1 MKQTQQI
8 AEGTHFSALSTGSF
22 SQLNNYVLPVAPGM
36 EIQGKVFMGQTLQTT
51 GAEISFQ
58 SFAPGKET
66 GFLHTHQTHEELYI
80 FVSGKGEF
88 QVDGQVFPVG
98 EGSVVRVAPE
108 GKRSVRNNGTEP
120 LIMICVQY
128 KAQTFTAQDAADGQ
142 LLQEPVKV
150 THCKKV
156 NNGADSDE
164 SPLFSYTESP
174 S

>member
-1 MKQTQQI
+1 MKQIQKI

-22 SQLNNYVLPVAPGM
+22 SELNEYVLPVAPGM
-36 EIQGKVFMGQTLQTT
+36 EIQGKVFMGQALQTT

-88 QVDGQVFPVG
+88 QVDGKVFPVA

-120 LIMICVQY
+120 LVMICVQY
-128 KAQTFTAQDAADGQ
+128 KANAFTAQDATDGQ
-142 LLQEPVKV
+142 ILQEPVKW
-150 THCKKV
+150 
-156 NNGADSDE
+156 
-164 SPLFSYTESP
+164 
-174 S
+174 

>member
-22 SQLNNYVLPVAPGM
+22 SQLNDYVLPVAPGM

-98 EGSVVRVAPE
+98 EGSVVRVDPE

-142 LLQEPVKV
+142 LLQEPVKW
-150 THCKKV
+150 
-156 NNGADSDE
+156 
-164 SPLFSYTESP
+164 
-174 S
+174 

>member
-22 SQLNNYVLPVAPGM
+22 SQLNDYVLPVAPGM
-36 EIQGKVFMGQTLQTT
+36 EIQGKVFIGQALQTT

-142 LLQEPVKV
+142 LLQEPVKW
-150 THCKKV
+150 
-156 NNGADSDE
+156 
-164 SPLFSYTESP
+164 
-174 S
+174 

>member
-22 SQLNNYVLPVAPGM
+22 SQSNDYVLPVAPGM

-142 LLQEPVKV
+142 LLQEPVKW
-150 THCKKV
+150 
-156 NNGADSDE
+156 
-164 SPLFSYTESP
+164 
-174 S
+174 

>member
-1 MKQTQQI
+1 M
-8 AEGTHFSALSTGSF
+8 
-22 SQLNNYVLPVAPGM
+22 NDYVLPVAPGM

-142 LLQEPVKV
+142 LLQEPVKW
-150 THCKKV
+150 
-156 NNGADSDE
+156 
-164 SPLFSYTESP
+164 
-174 S
+174 

>member
-22 SQLNNYVLPVAPGM
+22 SQLNDYVLPVAPGM
-36 EIQGKVFMGQTLQTT
+36 EIQGKVFMGQALQTT

-58 SFAPGKET
+58 SFAPRKET

-142 LLQEPVKV
+142 LLQEPVKW
-150 THCKKV
+150 
-156 NNGADSDE
+156 
-164 SPLFSYTESP
+164 
-174 S
+174 

>member
-22 SQLNNYVLPVAPGM
+22 SQLNDYVLPVAPGM

-128 KAQTFTAQDAADGQ
+128 KAQTFSAQDAADGQ
-142 LLQEPVKV
+142 LLQEPVKW
-150 THCKKV
+150 
-156 NNGADSDE
+156 
-164 SPLFSYTESP
+164 
-174 S
+174 

>member
-22 SQLNNYVLPVAPGM
+22 SQLNDYVLPVAPGM

-98 EGSVVRVAPE
+98 EGSVVRVAPG

-142 LLQEPVKV
+142 LLQEPVKW
-150 THCKKV
+150 
-156 NNGADSDE
+156 
-164 SPLFSYTESP
+164 
-174 S
+174 

>member
-1 MKQTQQI
+1 MKQIQQI
-8 AEGTHFSALSTGSF
+8 ATGAHFSAVSTGSF
-22 SQLNNYVLPVAPGM
+22 SELNEYVLPIAPGM
-36 EIQGKVFMGQTLQTT
+36 EIQGKVFMGQALQTT

-88 QVDGQVFPVG
+88 QVDGKVFPVA

-120 LIMICVQY
+120 LVMICVQY
-128 KAQTFTAQDAADGQ
+128 KANAFTAQDATDGQ
-142 LLQEPVKV
+142 ILQEPVKW
-150 THCKKV
+150 
-156 NNGADSDE
+156 
-164 SPLFSYTESP
+164 
-174 S
+174 

>member
-22 SQLNNYVLPVAPGM
+22 SQLNDYVLPVAPGM

-66 GFLHTHQTHEELYI
+66 GFLHTHKQHEELY
-80 FVSGKGEF
+80 FFLSGRGEF

-142 LLQEPVKV
+142 LLQEPVKW
-150 THCKKV
+150 
-156 NNGADSDE
+156 
-164 SPLFSYTESP
+164 
-174 S
+174 

>member
-22 SQLNNYVLPVAPGM
+22 SQLNDYLLPVAPGM

-58 SFAPGKET
+58 SFDPGKET

-142 LLQEPVKV
+142 LLQEPVKW
-150 THCKKV
+150 
-156 NNGADSDE
+156 
-164 SPLFSYTESP
+164 
-174 S
+174 

>member
-1 MKQTQQI
+1 MKQIQQI
-8 AEGTHFSALSTGSF
+8 AEGAHFSAVSTGSF
-22 SQLNNYVLPVAPGM
+22 SELNEYVLPVAPGM
-36 EIQGKVFMGQTLQTT
+36 EIQGKVFMGQALQTT

-88 QVDGQVFPVG
+88 QVDGQVFPVA

-120 LIMICVQY
+120 LVMICVQY
-128 KAQTFTAQDAADGQ
+128 KANAFTAQDATDGQ
-142 LLQEPVKV
+142 ILQEPVKW
-150 THCKKV
+150 
-156 NNGADSDE
+156 
-164 SPLFSYTESP
+164 
-174 S
+174 

>member
-22 SQLNNYVLPVAPGM
+22 SQLNDYVLPVAPGM

-88 QVDGQVFPVG
+88 QVDGQVFHVG

-142 LLQEPVKV
+142 LLQEPVKW
-150 THCKKV
+150 
-156 NNGADSDE
+156 
-164 SPLFSYTESP
+164 
-174 S
+174 

>member
-1 MKQTQQI
+1 MKQIQQI
-8 AEGTHFSALSTGSF
+8 ATGAHFSAVSTDSF
-22 SQLNNYVLPVAPGM
+22 SELNEYVLPVAPGM

-142 LLQEPVKV
+142 LLQEPVKW
-150 THCKKV
+150 
-156 NNGADSDE
+156 
-164 SPLFSYTESP
+164 
-174 S
+174 

>member
-22 SQLNNYVLPVAPGM
+22 SQLNDYVLPVAPGM

-51 GAEISFQ
+51 GAKISFQ

-66 GFLHTHQTHEELYI
+66 CFLHTHQTHEELYI

-142 LLQEPVKV
+142 LLQEPVKW
-150 THCKKV
+150 
-156 NNGADSDE
+156 
-164 SPLFSYTESP
+164 
-174 S
+174 

>member
-22 SQLNNYVLPVAPGM
+22 SQLNDYVLPVVPGM

-142 LLQEPVKV
+142 LLQEPVKW
-150 THCKKV
+150 
-156 NNGADSDE
+156 
-164 SPLFSYTESP
+164 
-174 S
+174 

>member
-1 MKQTQQI
+1 MKQIQQI
-8 AEGTHFSALSTGSF
+8 AAGAHFSAVSTDSF
-22 SQLNNYVLPVAPGM
+22 SELNEYVLPVAPGM
-36 EIQGKVFMGQTLQTT
+36 EIQGKVFMGQALQTT

-88 QVDGQVFPVG
+88 QVDEKVFPVA

-120 LIMICVQY
+120 LVMICVQY
-128 KAQTFTAQDAADGQ
+128 KANAFTAQDATDGQ
-142 LLQEPVKV
+142 ILQEPVKW
-150 THCKKV
+150 
-156 NNGADSDE
+156 
-164 SPLFSYTESP
+164 
-174 S
+174 

>member
-22 SQLNNYVLPVAPGM
+22 SQLNDYVLPVAPGM

-98 EGSVVRVAPE
+98 EVRVAPE

-142 LLQEPVKV
+142 LLQEPVKW
-150 THCKKV
+150 
-156 NNGADSDE
+156 
-164 SPLFSYTESP
+164 
-174 S
+174 

>member
-1 MKQTQQI
+1 MKQIQQI

-22 SQLNNYVLPVAPGM
+22 SQLNDYVLPVAPGM
-36 EIQGKVFMGQTLQTT
+36 EIQGKVFMGQALQTT

-142 LLQEPVKV
+142 LLQEPMKW
-150 THCKKV
+150 
-156 NNGADSDE
+156 
-164 SPLFSYTESP
+164 
-174 S
+174 

>member
-22 SQLNNYVLPVAPGM
+22 SQLNDYVLPVAPGM

-108 GKRSVRNNGTEP
+108 GKRSMRNNGTEP

-142 LLQEPVKV
+142 LLQEPVKW
-150 THCKKV
+150 
-156 NNGADSDE
+156 
-164 SPLFSYTESP
+164 
-174 S
+174 

>member
-22 SQLNNYVLPVAPGM
+22 SQLNDYVLPVAPGM

-120 LIMICVQY
+120 LIMVCVQY

-142 LLQEPVKV
+142 LLQEPVKW
-150 THCKKV
+150 
-156 NNGADSDE
+156 
-164 SPLFSYTESP
+164 
-174 S
+174 

>member
-22 SQLNNYVLPVAPGM
+22 SQLNDYVLPVAPGL

-142 LLQEPVKV
+142 LLQEPVKW
-150 THCKKV
+150 
-156 NNGADSDE
+156 
-164 SPLFSYTESP
+164 
-174 S
+174 

>member
-22 SQLNNYVLPVAPGM
+22 SQLNDYVLPVAPGM

-128 KAQTFTAQDAADGQ
+128 KAQTFTAQDATDGQ
-142 LLQEPVKV
+142 LLQEPVKW
-150 THCKKV
+150 
-156 NNGADSDE
+156 
-164 SPLFSYTESP
+164 
-174 S
+174 

>member
-22 SQLNNYVLPVAPGM
+22 SQLNDYVLPVAPGM
-36 EIQGKVFMGQTLQTT
+36 EIQGKVFMGQALQTT

-98 EGSVVRVAPE
+98 EGSAVRVAPE

-142 LLQEPVKV
+142 LLQEPVKW
-150 THCKKV
+150 
-156 NNGADSDE
+156 
-164 SPLFSYTESP
+164 
-174 S
+174 

>member
-1 MKQTQQI
+1 MKQIQKI

-22 SQLNNYVLPVAPGM
+22 SQLNEYVLPVAPGM
-36 EIQGKVFMGQTLQTT
+36 EIQGKVFMGQALQAT

-88 QVDGQVFPVG
+88 QVDGKVFPVA

-108 GKRSVRNNGTEP
+108 GRRSVRNNGTEP
-120 LIMICVQY
+120 LVMICVQY
-128 KAQTFTAQDAADGQ
+128 KANAFTAQDATDGQ
-142 LLQEPVKV
+142 ILQEPVKW
-150 THCKKV
+150 
-156 NNGADSDE
+156 
-164 SPLFSYTESP
+164 
-174 S
+174 

>member
-22 SQLNNYVLPVAPGM
+22 SQLNDYVLPVAPGM

-98 EGSVVRVAPE
+98 EGSVVRVDPE
-108 GKRSVRNNGTEP
+108 GERSVRNNGTEP

-142 LLQEPVKV
+142 LLQEPVKW
-150 THCKKV
+150 
-156 NNGADSDE
+156 
-164 SPLFSYTESP
+164 
-174 S
+174 

>member
-22 SQLNNYVLPVAPGM
+22 SQLNDYVLPVAPGM

-88 QVDGQVFPVG
+88 QVGGQVFPVG

-142 LLQEPVKV
+142 LLQEPVKW
-150 THCKKV
+150 
-156 NNGADSDE
+156 
-164 SPLFSYTESP
+164 
-174 S
+174 

>member
-22 SQLNNYVLPVAPGM
+22 SQLNDYVLPVAPGM

-98 EGSVVRVAPE
+98 EGSIVRVAPE

-142 LLQEPVKV
+142 LLQEPVKW
-150 THCKKV
+150 
-156 NNGADSDE
+156 
-164 SPLFSYTESP
+164 
-174 S
+174 

>member
-22 SQLNNYVLPVAPGM
+22 SQLNDYVLPVAPGM

-66 GFLHTHQTHEELYI
+66 GFIHTHQTHEELYI

-142 LLQEPVKV
+142 LLQEPVKW
-150 THCKKV
+150 
-156 NNGADSDE
+156 
-164 SPLFSYTESP
+164 
-174 S
+174 

>member
-22 SQLNNYVLPVAPGM
+22 SQLNDYVLPVAPGM

-128 KAQTFTAQDAADGQ
+128 KAQTFTA
-142 LLQEPVKV
+142 
-150 THCKKV
+150 
-156 NNGADSDE
+156 
-164 SPLFSYTESP
+164 
-174 S
+174 

>member
-22 SQLNNYVLPVAPGM
+22 SQLNDYVLPVAPGM

-142 LLQEPVKV
+142 LLQKPVKW
-150 THCKKV
+150 
-156 NNGADSDE
+156 
-164 SPLFSYTESP
+164 
-174 S
+174 

>member
-22 SQLNNYVLPVAPGM
+22 SQLNDYVLPVAPGM
-36 EIQGKVFMGQTLQTT
+36 EIQGKVFMGQALQTT

-120 LIMICVQY
+120 LIMVCVQY

-142 LLQEPVKV
+142 LLQEPVKW
-150 THCKKV
+150 
-156 NNGADSDE
+156 
-164 SPLFSYTESP
+164 
-174 S
+174 